1 MALAEYEL
9 LELDGFM
16 DEEEET
22 DLLVT
27 RPTLKRP
34 KHRKR
39 LACQAAKVAG
49 RGVAGPKGARVAL
62 KVAKRAVREGEY
74 EADFEYEG
82 DFEAKFEAEGG
93 DPELLAEMEALAE
106 LAAEAESEAEADEFL
121 GALASLAGPL
131 ISSFLGEY
139 EPEFEYEDEFEHE
152 EEYEGDPFLGG
163 LIKAATSIIPRVAPL
178 VSRGVRM
185 AGRFLRRP
193 STRRL
198 IRRIPR
204 TVARTAMDLR
214 KMAQRGRPITP
225 VSTAAVLGGNMARI
239 LSRRRRAQTMRRR
252 WRRGSPGRTSRGR
265 VLRRRG
271 RRRLVR
277 PRYCVL

>member
-16 DEEEET
+16 DEELET

-27 RPTLKRP
+27 RPKG

-39 LACQAAKVAG
+39 VACQAAKVAG
-49 RGVAGPKGARVAL
+49 RAIAGPKGARVAL
-62 KVAKRAVREGEY
+62 KVAKRAVREAEY
-74 EADFEYEG
+74 EAEFE
-82 DFEAKFEAEGG
+82 DEAEFEAEFEAAGG
-93 DPELLAEMEALAE
+93 DLELLAEMEALAE
-106 LAAEAESEAEADEFL
+106 MAAEAESEAEADEFL

-131 ISSFLGEY
+131 ISSFLGEAEDEY
-139 EPEFEYEDEFEHE
+139 EFED
-152 EEYEGDPFLGG
+152 EYEYEADLFLGG
-163 LIKAATSIIPRVAPL
+163 LFKAATSIIPKVAPL
-178 VSRGVRM
+178 IGRGVRM

-198 IRRIPR
+198 IRNIPR

-214 KMAQRGRPITP
+214 GMARRGRPITP
-225 VSTAAVLGGNMARI
+225 VSTAAVLGGNLART
-239 LSRRRRAQTMRRR
+239 LGSRRAGRLRRRRF
-252 WRRGSPGRTSRGR
+252 
-265 VLRRRG
+265 
-271 RRRLVR
+271 RRRLPRGIARRRRRRTVR